1 MEHAHAHAVI
11 TVLAFVVAAVAAA
24 RGMWS
29 PCGLS
34 MLSSLNPVSEHARG
48 HRFWLTAC
56 WYVAGAVAGGAALG
70 AGAALAAFGVGRAA
84 LGHGAVWGLVLAFA
98 LATVGS
104 DTRVLG
110 RSLPEHPRQVDERWL
125 VKYRRWVYAAGYGFQ
140 IGAGFA
146 TYIMTAAVYLT
157 VALAVLTGSPL
168 TALLVCAAFGAVR
181 GLTVLVSVFAT
192 SPDRLRATHRRLAAL
207 ARPSL
212 AAAVAVQA
220 VVAIV
225 AGAELAGALTASLTA
240 LALLIEWRVSGSV
253 ARYNA
258 PLDAERATQRR

>member
-1 MEHAHAHAVI
+1 MI

-34 MLSSLNPVSEHARG
+34 MLSSLNPVSEQARG

-56 WYVAGAVAGGAALG
+56 WYVAGAIAGGAALG

-98 LATVGS
+98 LVTGGS
-104 DTRVLG
+104 DTRVVG

-146 TYIMTAAVYLT
+146 TYIMTAAVYLS
-157 VALAVLTGSPL
+157 VALAVLSGSPL
-168 TALLVCAAFGAVR
+168 TAFLVCITFGAVR
-181 GLTVLVSVFAT
+181 GLTVLVSAFAT
-192 SPDRLRATHRRLAAL
+192 SPDRLRVTHRRLAAL
-207 ARPSL
+207 AGPSL
-212 AAAVAVQA
+212 AVAVAVQA
-220 VVAIV
+220 AAAILAGDELGGALVAGVVAGV
-225 AGAELAGALTASLTA
+225 TLLAA
-240 LALLIEWRVSGSV
+240 EWRML
-253 ARYNA
+253 
-258 PLDAERATQRR
+258 PRALRAVGHIGN